1 MNFIKKFYIEILSV
15 IVILFSLYLH
25 HCNKKTFLPKPF
37 GHIYLTFPKHEYQ
50 KVDDKRLAFRFEMSK
65 YAELDFPKEYKKF
78 WSNVVYPNL
87 DPNFQA
93 RIEMTYENL
102 NNNEK
107 KLRSILDDC
116 YKLAMKHHVR
126 ATTISQDVI
135 TTKKGLQI
143 MLVVISGEVP
153 TSFQFYT
160 LNSKK
165 HFLRGALYFPTAMAN
180 DYLAP
185 VINYIKTDIYH
196 MISTIEWK
204 D

>member
-1 MNFIKKFYIEILSV
+1 MNFIKKFYIEVLSL
-15 IVILFSLYLH
+15 IVIIFSGYVYH
-25 HCNKKTFLPKPF
+25 WNKKSFLPKPF
-37 GHIYLTFPKHEYQ
+37 GHIFLELPKHEY
-50 KVDDKRLAFRFEMSK
+50 KKINDPRLAYNCEISK
-65 YAELDFPKEYKKF
+65 YAELDFPEEYKKF
-78 WSNVVYPNL
+78 WVNIVYPDL
-87 DPNFQA
+87 DENFQA

-102 NNNEK
+102 NYDEK

-116 YKLAMKHHVR
+116 YKLTMKHHVR

-165 HFLRGALYFPTAMAN
+165 HFLRGALYFPTALAN
-180 DYLAP
+180 DYLSP
-185 VINYIKTDIYH
+185 IINYIKTDIYH
-196 MISTIEWK
+196 LLSTIEWK